1 MFIGFCISF
10 SSLST
15 ASKTVLN
22 SMLKEPSLIQDVILA
37 QNIQQVCLLN
47 INRHLNIFLNYILL

>member
-1 MFIGFCISF
+1 MFIGFSISY

-22 SMLKEPSLIQDVILA
+22 SMLKEPSLIPDLILA

-47 INRHLNIFLNYILL
+47 INRRLNNFLNYILL